1 MASTL
6 LSFEDF
12 IRILLLALPLV
23 FGGILHMIVVKIDT
37 LSYLKKPIH
46 NRWFGYNKTWRG
58 FFIMPLATWPGVL
71 IAQSIEHLLDLS
83 TPLFTSHSS
92 FLLALILGLAY
103 CLAELPNS
111 YLKRR
116 LGIKEGTTSERYK
129 ICFIILDQADSAIG
143 CLIAYK
149 LFLVISW
156 PVFWGTIIF
165 GTAIHLFFNV
175 LLYCLKIRKNP
186 F

>member
-12 IRILLLALPLV
+12 QRILLLALPLV
-23 FGGILHMIVVKIDT
+23 FGGILHMIVVKMDV

-46 NRWFGYNKTWRG
+46 HRWFGANKTWRG
-58 FFIMPLATWPGVL
+58 FIIMPLATWPGVML
-71 IAQSIEHLLDLS
+71 AQNLELLLDLS
-83 TPLFTSHSS
+83 TPLLTFHSS
-92 FLLALILGLAY
+92 FVLSLILGFAY

-116 LGIKEGTTSERYK
+116 LGIKEGSTSERYK
-129 ICFIILDQADSAIG
+129 IFFILLDQADSAFG

-149 LFLVISW
+149 LVLAISW

-165 GTAIHLFFNV
+165 GTVIHLFFNV